1 MSDREKYIKALNRI
15 NEVLIP
21 VVDCEQCYFYDKS
34 LGRYKCYSS
43 VIQDCK
49 DNYEALTTA
58 AEAICRLLSLLD

>member
-1 MSDREKYIKALNRI
+1 MSEKEKYIKALNRI

-21 VVDCEQCYFYDKS
+21 VVDCEQCYLYNKS

-43 VIQDCK
+43 DNQDCK

-58 AEAICRLLSLLD
+58 ANAICRLLSLLD